1 MKEIPFA
8 VVSAHK
14 LTLSLTLIPPNCKTD
29 PIWLGDYPASMRE
42 ILGARLPQFTEDEVQ
57 QLLGSADFL
66 GLNHYSSALASKPSN
81 PPTYG
86 GYWAEQHVTL
96 SDDPSWNKTDMG
108 WNVAPEGAREILLW
122 IHQRYNQPLV
132 FVTENGM
139 AAYEPDL
146 DHSIHDDARKEYLE
160 GYIRGFGQ
168 ALEQNVN
175 LGGYFVWSLLDK

>member
-1 MKEIPFA
+1 
-8 VVSAHK
+8 
-14 LTLSLTLIPPNCKTD
+14 
-29 PIWLGDYPASMRE
+29 MRE